1 MNYKYVAMAV
11 IAIVFL
17 FESFIQY
24 LEMKSADREIPQN
37 VKDVYDKESY
47 TKWLAYHKESTRLN
61 LFRHIAM
68 YAITFVMIGFNVHA
82 RLLNLLGIEGDY
94 AAGNMVL
101 IIDSVVFL
109 VALLAFEY
117 ADTMGIEQKY

>member
-1 MNYKYVAMAV
+1 MNYKYAAMAV

-24 LEMKSADREIPQN
+24 LEMKSADREIPEN
-37 VKDVYDKESY
+37 VKDVYDKDSY

-68 YAITFVMIGFNVHA
+68 YAITFVMIGFKIHT
-82 RLLNLLGIEGDY
+82 
-94 AAGNMVL
+94 
-101 IIDSVVFL
+101 S
-109 VALLAFEY
+109 ALSPSYPHSQRQEAQSG
-117 ADTMGIEQKY
+117 TRRCR